1 MATKIHETAVVDR
14 SAQLGGGVVIGP
26 HAVVESDVVI
36 GEACELLA
44 GAVVRRYTT
53 IGAGNVV
60 HPFCVLGGEPQDYK
74 FDPTEKTYLRI
85 GKGNIFREGVT
96 INRATTPCG
105 ETVIGS
111 GCFFMAGSHVGHDSV
126 VGDRVVLTN
135 SATVAGHCRIGNG
148 AVLSAYAGVHQFC
161 RVGELVMMRG
171 HAGASQHIPPFV
183 VTSRINYVV
192 GLNSVGLRRAD
203 YITDA
208 DHKQIKEA
216 YRLLYRSSLTP
227 KQALTEMDARDGWG
241 APAGRFR
248 DFVHWVLEAQ
258 PPYSRGLPTARADQR
273 TGRRSGGDDT

>member
-1 MATKIHETAVVDR
+1 MATKIHETAVVDV
-14 SAQLGGGVVIGP
+14 SAQLGGGVIVGP

-53 IGAGNVV
+53 MGAGNVV
-60 HPFCVLGGEPQDYK
+60 HPFAVLGGEPQDYK
-74 FDPTEKTYLRI
+74 FDPGEKTYLRI
-85 GKGNIFREGVT
+85 GSGNIFREGVT
-96 INRATTPCG
+96 INRATTSG
-105 ETVIGS
+105 GATVIGS
-111 GCFFMAGSHVGHDSV
+111 GCFFMTGSHVGHDSV

-135 SATVAGHCRIGNG
+135 SAALAGHCEIADG
-148 AVLSAYAGVHQFC
+148 AILSAFAVVHQFC

-171 HAGASQHIPPFV
+171 FSGAGQHVPPFV
-183 VTSRINYVV
+183 MLGGVNYVV

-227 KQALTEMDARDGWG
+227 TEALAEMDACDDWG

-248 DFVHWVLEAQ
+248 DFIRRALSAK
-258 PPYSRGLPTARADQR
+258 PPYNRGLPTARTAQR
-273 TGRRSGGDDT
+273 AGSRLGRSGA

>member
-14 SAQLGGGVVIGP
+14 SAELGGGVVIGP

-74 FDPTEKTYLRI
+74 FDTTNKTYLRI
-85 GKGNIFREGVT
+85 GSDNIFREGVT
-96 INRATTPCG
+96 INRATTPG
-105 ETVIGS
+105 GATVIGS
-111 GCFFMAGSHVGHDSV
+111 GCFFMACSHVGHDSV
-126 VGDRVVLTN
+126 VGDSIVLTN
-135 SATVAGHCRIGNG
+135 SATIAGHCRVGNG

-161 RVGELVMMRG
+161 RIGELVMMRG
-171 HAGASQHIPPFV
+171 HGGASQHIPPFV
-183 VTSRINYVV
+183 IASQINYVV

-203 YITDA
+203 YITDT
-208 DHKQIKEA
+208 DRKQIKEA
-216 YRLLYRSSLTP
+216 YRLLYRSGLTP
-227 KQALTEMDARDGWG
+227 KRALAEMDARDDWG

-248 DFVHWVLEAQ
+248 DFVRWALEAQ
-258 PPYSRGLPTARADQR
+258 PPYNRGLCPMRKHL
-273 TGRRSGGDDT
+273 